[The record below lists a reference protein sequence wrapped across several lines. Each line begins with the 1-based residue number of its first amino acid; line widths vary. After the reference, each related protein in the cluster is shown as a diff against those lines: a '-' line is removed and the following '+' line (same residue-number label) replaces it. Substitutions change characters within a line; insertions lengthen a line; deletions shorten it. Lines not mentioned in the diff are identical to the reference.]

1 MYIMLKY
8 IGIVRENK
16 DGKGII
22 EIYKEY
28 IQGLYKLEEFSHII
42 VISWLNKVSE
52 EQRNTLIVRPRGLL
66 KYGFR
71 LEDLPEVG
79 VFCTDSPHRPNPIAI
94 SIVRLIKRQE
104 NLLHVEDLDLFEET
118 PILDIKAFTPA
129 RCPDD
134 VKVSKWVE
142 EFEKKLEEIK
152 RKKTPF

>member
-1 MYIMLKY
+1 MLKY

>member
-1 MYIMLKY
+1 MLKY

-94 SIVRLIKRQE
+94 SIVKLIKRQE

-134 VKVSKWVE
+134 VKVPKWVE

-152 RKKTPF
+152 RKKTTF

>member
-1 MYIMLKY
+1 MLKY

-28 IQGLYKLEEFSHII
+28 TQGLYRLEEFSHII

-52 EQRNTLIVRPRGLL
+52 EQRNTLIVKPRGLL
-66 KYGFR
+66 KYGFK

-79 VFCTDSPHRPNPIAI
+79 VFCTDSPHRPNPIAV
-94 SIVRLIKRQE
+94 SIVRLIERQE
-104 NLLHVEDLDLFEET
+104 NILHVEDLDLFEET

-134 VKVSKWVE
+134 VKVPKWVE

-152 RKKTPF
+152 RRKIPL

>member
-1 MYIMLKY
+1 MLKY

-94 SIVRLIKRQE
+94 SIVKLIKRQE

-118 PILDIKAFTPA
+118 PILDIKAFTLA

-134 VKVSKWVE
+134 VKVPKWVE

-152 RKKTPF
+152 RKKTTF